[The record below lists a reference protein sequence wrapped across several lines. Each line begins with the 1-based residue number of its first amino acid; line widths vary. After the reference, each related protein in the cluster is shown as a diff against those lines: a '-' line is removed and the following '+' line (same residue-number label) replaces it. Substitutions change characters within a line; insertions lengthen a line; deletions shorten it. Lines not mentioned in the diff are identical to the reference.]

1 MPLDIPDGT
10 HCFVDANIFHY
21 ALVPTFDTSPA
32 CLALSDRAIGGL
44 VTVSVSLQ
52 VLADAMHK
60 AMTSEAARLAGRD
73 RTGIVGYLKRHPE
86 LITQLVEWPQAIERL
101 RTVPMQ
107 ILPADTELLRE
118 ATRVA
123 QAHGLLTNDAIIVA
137 LMQRH
142 GIIHLATN
150 DDDFDRV
157 PGITVWK
164 PRP

>member
-10 HCFVDANIFHY
+10 RCFVDANIFHY

-32 CLALSDRAIGGL
+32 CLALLDRAMTGL
-44 VTVSVSLQ
+44 ISLSVSLQ
-52 VLADAMHK
+52 VLSDALHK
-60 AMTSEAARLAGRD
+60 AMTSEAAQLAGRE
-73 RTGIVGYLKRHPE
+73 RVGIVGYLKRHSH
-86 LITQLVEWPQAIERL
+86 LIAQLTEWPQAVERL
-101 RTVPMQ
+101 MAVPKQ
-107 ILPADTELLRE
+107 ILPADAEILHD

-123 QAHGLLTNDAIIVA
+123 QAHLLLTNDATILA

-142 GIIHLATN
+142 GIVHLATN

-164 PRP
+164 PR